1 MLLGI
6 IHLLPHKKQIISLS
20 VCIPVICVCV
30 CMELGLNNLAQLF
43 FKIHLLWGILVL
55 FGKRVHDQINYIFF
69 SSAFGSQ
76 RSFTYDDIVAFYV
89 KSSGILKFLV
99 DILKTVNI

>member
-6 IHLLPHKKQIISLS
+6 IHLLPHKKQNISLS

-30 CMELGLNNLAQLF
+30 CGARFESFSTIVFQNTFNL
-43 FKIHLLWGILVL
+43 LLGILVL

-69 SSAFGSQ
+69 TSAFGSQ
-76 RSFTYDDIVAFYV
+76 RSFTYNDIVAF
-89 KSSGILKFLV
+89 
-99 DILKTVNI
+99 